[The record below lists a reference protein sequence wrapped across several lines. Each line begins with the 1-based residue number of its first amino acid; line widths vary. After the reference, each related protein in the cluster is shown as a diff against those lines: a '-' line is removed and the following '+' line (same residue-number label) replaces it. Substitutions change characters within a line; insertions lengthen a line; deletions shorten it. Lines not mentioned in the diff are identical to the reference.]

1 MRQAG
6 TYSQSNG
13 IIIRNPLSFGSSN
26 PNSGTKNSAAR
37 NVRKQLISRQAIV
50 GLLLIFALI
59 AFEIFNFD
67 TTRFALFS
75 FLGDASFILFS
86 WATILAV
93 AFCAIDFAGLAYL
106 FSPDRKKEESQEAWY
121 LMGAWLLG
129 ATMNA
134 LMTWWTV
141 SLILLDRDFGNELI
155 GRSQLLHF
163 VPILVA
169 VLVWFTR
176 ILFISAFS
184 VAGDRLFW
192 PANQHKQSS
201 SSKKPQIVADR
212 NRDTEHLQAP
222 NSTDILNK
230 SGSSSSHTISNRNRR
245 PQQNRRRPIRPGLRP
260 VASASVLARTHRR

>member
-6 TYSQSNG
+6 TFSQANG
-13 IIIRNPLSFGSSN
+13 IVIRNPLSIGSSK
-26 PNSGTKNSAAR
+26 PNSGTKNGAAS
-37 NVRKQLISRQAIV
+37 NVRKQPISRQAIV
-50 GLLLIFALI
+50 GLLLILALI

-75 FLGDASFILFS
+75 FLGDASFILFR

-155 GRSQLLHF
+155 GRSHLLHF

-169 VLVWFTR
+169 VLVWITR
-176 ILFISAFS
+176 ILFIGAFS

-201 SSKKPQIVADR
+201 SSKKPQTAADR
-212 NRDTEHLQAP
+212 NRGTERLEVP
-222 NSTDILNK
+222 NSSGGTNK
-230 SGSSSSHTISNRNRR
+230 SGSSSSHTNSNRNRR
-245 PQQNRRRPIRPGLRP
+245 PHQNRRRPIRPGLRP
-260 VASASVLARTHRR
+260 VAPAAVSARARRR

>member
-6 TYSQSNG
+6 TFSQSNG
-13 IIIRNPLSFGSSN
+13 IVIRNPFSIGSSK
-26 PNSGTKNSAAR
+26 PNSGTKKDVTGNAE
-37 NVRKQLISRQAIV
+37 KQTITRQAIV
-50 GLLLIFALI
+50 GLLLILALV

-67 TTRFALFS
+67 TTRFALSS

-106 FSPDRKKEESQEAWY
+106 FSPDRKNEESQEAWY

-155 GRSQLLHF
+155 GRSHLLHF

-169 VLVWFTR
+169 VLVWITR
-176 ILFISAFS
+176 ILFIGAFS

-192 PANQHKQSS
+192 PANLHKQSS
-201 SSKKPQIVADR
+201 SSKKSQTAADR
-212 NRDTEHLQAP
+212 NQGTERLKDP
-222 NSTDILNK
+222 NSSEGPNT
-230 SGSSSSHTISNRNRR
+230 SGNSSSYTSYNKR
-245 PQQNRRRPIRPGLRP
+245 PHQNRRRPLRPGLRP
-260 VASASVLARTHRR
+260 VTAAAGSARARRR